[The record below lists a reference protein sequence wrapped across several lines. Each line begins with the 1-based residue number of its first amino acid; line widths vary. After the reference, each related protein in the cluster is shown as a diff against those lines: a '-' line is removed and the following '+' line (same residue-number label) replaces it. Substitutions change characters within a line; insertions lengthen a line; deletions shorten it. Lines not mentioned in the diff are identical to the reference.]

1 MNSLEED
8 ALKFLYVTPERFNR
22 QLIYNEREVDDLS
35 QLRPAFL
42 VVDEAHCVDRWG
54 GDFRPDYN
62 RIGEIRS
69 LLGDPPVLAFTAT
82 AGRQAQDRILESL
95 RIPEAKRLVT
105 GADRPNIALVRHRM
119 QMSTTSEPKRPG
131 EANREASSVVARQA
145 KRSSSCRP

>member
-1 MNSLEED
+1 MP
-8 ALKFLYVTPERFNR
+8 LKFLYVTPERFNR
-22 QLIYNEREVDDLS
+22 QLIYNEREVDHLS

-54 GDFRPDYN
+54 GDFRPDYD

-69 LLGDPPVLAFTAT
+69 LLGDPPVLAFAAT

-95 RIPEAKRLVT
+95 RIPDAKRLVT

-119 QMSTTSEPKRPG
+119 PDETRPSEPKRPG
-131 EANREASSVVARQA
+131 EANREASSVVARRA